1 MEIFSGKSMFVAGS
15 GVHHLLKYTVPTNV
29 IGQALPIKLVGLA
42 IVWLVNI
49 VIPLKVVG
57 RLANISRHFL

>member
-1 MEIFSGKSMFVAGS
+1 MGPAL
-15 GVHHLLKYTVPTNV
+15 HHLLKYTVPTNV

-49 VIPLKVVG
+49 AIPLKVVG

>member
-1 MEIFSGKSMFVAGS
+1 MA
-15 GVHHLLKYTVPTNV
+15 HHLLKYTVMTNV
-29 IGQALPIKLVGLA
+29 MGQALPIKLVGLA

-49 VIPLKVVG
+49 AIPLKVVG